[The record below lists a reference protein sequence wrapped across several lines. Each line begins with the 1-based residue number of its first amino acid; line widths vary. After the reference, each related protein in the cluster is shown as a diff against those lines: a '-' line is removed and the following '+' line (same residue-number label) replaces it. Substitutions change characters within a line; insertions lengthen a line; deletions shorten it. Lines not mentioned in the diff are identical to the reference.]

1 MNQILK
7 YPGGKWRI
15 ADWIISFFPP
25 HKVYCEPFFGSG
37 AVFFN
42 KTACKIETIND
53 IDGNIVNLFRVCR
66 EAPEDLAQALEYTP
80 WSREEF
86 LLCMEK
92 SDDPIEQARR
102 TVVRFH
108 QSYATCNHSLKSWRN
123 VQKHSGPRC
132 TDIWQKLPAV
142 VLSLC
147 GRLKNAQIEN
157 IDAIELI
164 RRYSDTESL
173 LYLDPPYPLDLR
185 EKNMYKHEMKNAQHE
200 ELLRAVMKSKSKII
214 LSSYDNDLY
223 NNALKGWYTAEK
235 RTTAQ
240 GGAIRT
246 EKLYMNFQ
254 PPLLTIMGGGTK
266 C

>member
-1 MNQILK
+1 MKTILK

-15 ADWIISFFPP
+15 AEWIISFFPP

-37 AVFFN
+37 AVFFT
-42 KTACKIETIND
+42 KTACRIETIND
-53 IDGNIVNLFRVCR
+53 INGDIVNLFRVCR
-66 EAPEDLAQALEYTP
+66 ETPEELARALEYTP

-86 LLCMEK
+86 LCCMEK
-92 SDDPIEQARR
+92 TDDPVEQARR

-123 VQKHSGPRC
+123 VQKYNGPRC
-132 TDIWQKLPAV
+132 ADMWQKLPDV
-142 VLSLC
+142 VLKLC
-147 GRLKNAQIEN
+147 GRLKQAQIEN

-164 RRYSDTESL
+164 RRYSDAESL
-173 LYLDPPYPLDLR
+173 LYLDPPYPLELR
-185 EKNMYKHEMKNAQHE
+185 ENNMYKHEMTNAQHE
-200 ELLRAVMKSKSKII
+200 ELLRAVLSSKSKII
-214 LSSYDNDLY
+214 LSSYDNELY

-240 GGAIRT
+240 AGAIRL
-246 EKLYMNFQ
+246 EKVYMNFQ